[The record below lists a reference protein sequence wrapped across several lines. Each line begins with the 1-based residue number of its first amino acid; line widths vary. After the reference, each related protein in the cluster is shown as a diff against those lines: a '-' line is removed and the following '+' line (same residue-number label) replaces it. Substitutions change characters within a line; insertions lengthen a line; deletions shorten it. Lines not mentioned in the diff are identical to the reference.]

1 MSSIFSE
8 LNPWYWSTLGIGT
21 GDTSSFTNWVEVSR
35 PKRVEIVD
43 MSNMSPEDAKKRV
56 FGSITSEDFDNQK
69 Y

>member
-1 MSSIFSE
+1 MSI
-8 LNPWYWSTLGIGT
+8 LDVGLTPWYWSTLGT
-21 GDTSSFTNWVEVSR
+21 GDTSNPIWYEETGRVQEH
-35 PKRVEIVD
+35 RVEIVD

>member
-1 MSSIFSE
+1 MSSILGE
-8 LNPWYWSTLGIGT
+8 LNPWYWGTLGT
-21 GDTSSFTNWVEVSR
+21 GDTSSFTNWVEVSK

-56 FGSITSEDFDNQK
+56 FGSITSEDFDNQT